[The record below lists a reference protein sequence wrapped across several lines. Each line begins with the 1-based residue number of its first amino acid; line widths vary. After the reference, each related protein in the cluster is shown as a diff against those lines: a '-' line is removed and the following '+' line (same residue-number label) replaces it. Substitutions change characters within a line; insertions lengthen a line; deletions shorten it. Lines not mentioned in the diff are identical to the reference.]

1 MEQADLSS
9 RPDGRNHRGFGLLT
23 YLPGGTLAAMN
34 IPAGRYAV
42 EMASTRRVA
51 QGAATRTRIID
62 AATERLA
69 EVGPDASLTVI
80 ANDVGVTKGAMY
92 HHFGSKERLV
102 EEVYKEAIRRHADR
116 ILAVTAEGTGRERLM
131 ALIMETASLYG
142 SGSPFYR
149 LLLRLHA
156 EAGASRPHLAPIA
169 RRVQRR
175 QVTYVTELVQLGQ
188 QDGSIRADVDAG
200 AVAHVVNATV
210 QGLLIQELE
219 PLDVQKSATEQF
231 GFLLQR
237 LLAST

>member
-1 MEQADLSS
+1 M
-9 RPDGRNHRGFGLLT
+9 
-23 YLPGGTLAAMN
+23 LPSMVVPTS
-34 IPAGRYAV
+34 RYA
-42 EMASTRRVA
+42 EDMASTRRVA

-116 ILAVTAEGTGRERLM
+116 ILVVTEHGSGRERLM

-175 QVTYVTELVQLGQ
+175 QVRFVTELVELGQ
-188 QDGSIRADVDAG
+188 ADGSIRADIDAG

-210 QGLLIQELE
+210 QGLLIQDLE
-219 PLDVQKSATEQF
+219 PLEIQKSATEQF
-231 GFLLQR
+231 GALVER
-237 LLAST
+237 LLAPA